1 MHDGPVRSATLPG
14 HPSQNAGTRLRS
26 PGTRSKPLRPYV
38 RGLRDSLDTP
48 LNEDTFGSTSEHRT
62 NAIRVR
68 RRRKKSTKNQKKR
81 EAYNS
86 IHRWNNRRNSCE
98 GMVTEQT
105 NVRQTLDVSDSA
117 GGRMRMILII
127 LIIH

>member
-1 MHDGPVRSATLPG
+1 MRTHSEAPDECNTSAKKAEEIN
-14 HPSQNAGTRLRS
+14 Q
-26 PGTRSKPLRPYV
+26 KP
-38 RGLRDSLDTP
+38 
-48 LNEDTFGSTSEHRT
+48 
-62 NAIRVR
+62 
-68 RRRKKSTKNQKKR
+68 KKR

-105 NVRQTLDVSDSA
+105 NVRQTLDVSGSA

>member
-1 MHDGPVRSATLPG
+1 MQYECEEGGRNQP
-14 HPSQNAGTRLRS
+14 
-26 PGTRSKPLRPYV
+26 K
-38 RGLRDSLDTP
+38 
-48 LNEDTFGSTSEHRT
+48 
-62 NAIRVR
+62 
-68 RRRKKSTKNQKKR
+68 TKKKR

-86 IHRWNNRRNSCE
+86 IHRRNNGRNSCE

-105 NVRQTLDVSDSA
+105 NVSQTLDESGSA